1 MACPVWFHFTSARP
15 RDGLASFASRSLTSA
30 SRPSSFLVHPA
41 LFSSPFSSFFSFSS
55 SCSVSYRYCGSS
67 SLCPPARV
75 LPSDLWAAENWPK
88 RSRKNRRPVRS
99 SSLVSAISFRLL
111 FLFFV
116 VYIFCVCVRWASIL
130 SCKRKRERERDHL
143 FSECLTATSL
153 ITSGLDSCG
162 YGQESPGE
170 TRDLRRRAWEASAWI
185 PEFRIFMIVS
195 LNSLASPSFSIQF
208 FILRWC

>member
-116 VYIFCVCVRWASIL
+116 VYFLCVRAMSVDSLLW
-130 SCKRKRERERDHL
+130 KKERERSPVLRMPD
-143 FSECLTATSL
+143 
-153 ITSGLDSCG
+153 G
-162 YGQESPGE
+162 YLSNYFGVGFLWVRARVPW
-170 TRDLRRRAWEASAWI
+170 RDTGSASSRLGSFTWI

-195 LNSLASPSFSIQF
+195 LNSLASSSFSIQF
-208 FILRWC
+208 FILR